1 MLASTTFVLACA
13 TGNPS
18 NAQPP
23 LGSDDAS
30 RSEDSRV
37 GPIEDSA
44 GFGGDVDPD
53 AGADAG
59 CVGLECKRVS
69 CPGGTKT
76 TISGVVF
83 APTKVAPDP
92 LYNAIVYVPNAKVSP
107 FPAGVACEKCGAL
120 TTGSPIVTALS
131 GADGKFV
138 LSDVP
143 VGADIPLVV
152 QLGRWRRQVTIPK
165 IEPCVDNAI
174 EAELTRLPRNQSEGD
189 IPLHAIASGRVDGLE
204 CVLRKIGIDDAE
216 FTQPGGTGR
225 IHLYTQNGTAA
236 PGGAVPASALW
247 SSVDT
252 LKKYDLVL
260 FPCEGAPNVKS
271 SDATHAIIEYTSA
284 GGRMFATHYSYV
296 WIQGAPMP
304 FPGTANWNVDQV
316 HPGDP
321 LTAYV
326 DTSFP
331 KGVAF
336 AQWLLNVKASIT
348 LGVLSINQPRHDVES
363 VVAPSQSW
371 ITSKSPSTLQH
382 YTFNTPV
389 GAPAEAQCGR
399 VVYSDFHVL
408 DSRADGTTF
417 PSACDDK
424 PLSPQEKV
432 IEFMLFDLASCVQKD
447 KDQPVAPPPP
457 K

>member
-1 MLASTTFVLACA
+1 MSLSMLLSACA

-18 NAQPP
+18 NAPPP
-23 LGSDDAS
+23 LGTADAS
-30 RSEDSRV
+30 GAEDTAGSTT
-37 GPIEDSA
+37 EDTA
-44 GFGGDVDPD
+44 GFVGDVDPD
-53 AGADAG
+53 ASHDAG

-69 CPGGTKT
+69 CPSGAKT
-76 TISGVVF
+76 TISGVVY

-107 FPAGVACEKCGAL
+107 FPAGVACEKCGTL

-131 GADGKFV
+131 GPDGKFV

-143 VGADIPLVV
+143 VGTDIPLVV
-152 QLGRWRRQVTIPK
+152 QLGRWRRQVTIPN
-165 IEPCVDNAI
+165 IEPCVDNPI
-174 EAELTRLPRNQSEGD
+174 GSELTRLPRNQSEGD
-189 IPLHAIASGRVDGLE
+189 IPLHALSSGRVDGLE

-216 FTQPGGTGR
+216 FTRPTGSGR

-236 PGGAVPASALW
+236 PGGAVAASSLW
-247 SSVDT
+247 SSVET

-260 FPCEGAPNVKS
+260 FPCEGAPIPKAR
-271 SDATHAIIEYTSA
+271 DATHAIIDYTSA
-284 GGRMFATHYSYV
+284 GGRVFATHYSYV
-296 WIQGAPMP
+296 WIQGAPTP
-304 FPGTANWNVDQV
+304 FPGTASWNVDQL
-316 HPGDP
+316 HPADP
-321 LTAYV
+321 LMGYV

-336 AQWLLNVKASIT
+336 AQWLFNVKASTT
-348 LGVLSINQPRHDVES
+348 LGEIPIHQPRHDVES

-371 ITSKSPSTLQH
+371 ITSKSPATLQH

-389 GAPAEAQCGR
+389 GVPAEAQCGR

-408 DSRADGTTF
+408 DSRSDGTTF
-417 PSACDDK
+417 PATCDDK

-447 KDQPVAPPPP
+447 KDPPVAPPPP